1 MLCTVPINLAQAM
14 LGSRIRVRT
23 LDDRRIVLRVP
34 PGTQDGQRFRIP
46 GQGIEKNGRRG
57 DQFVEVHVQIP
68 EKLTPEQEAA
78 VKAFAEK
85 TGLKY

>member
-1 MLCTVPINLAQAM
+1 VPINLVQAM
-14 LGSRIRVRT
+14 LGTRIRVRT
-23 LDDRRIVLRVP
+23 LDDRRVVLRVP
-34 PGTQDGQRFRIP
+34 PGTQHGQKFRIP

-68 EKLTPEQEAA
+68 EKLSPEQEAA

>member
-1 MLCTVPINLAQAM
+1 M